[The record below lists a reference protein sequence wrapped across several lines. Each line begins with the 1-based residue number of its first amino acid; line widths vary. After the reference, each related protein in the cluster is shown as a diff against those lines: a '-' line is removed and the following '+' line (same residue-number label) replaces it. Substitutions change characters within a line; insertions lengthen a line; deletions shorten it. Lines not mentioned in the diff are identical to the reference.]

1 MQVVQQLEKQ
11 VKHYKYYQQ
20 YDKTHR
26 ARILDHAAIEPDR
39 LKSSSYCLWIRK
51 LSESLSES
59 FRSRARFDLMVPRAK
74 DKNLILLNRWF
85 ISACLALFM
94 SGLRNVANFG
104 I

>member
-1 MQVVQQLEKQ
+1 MNQDHALDDKSTAQCRVQMQVVQQLEKQ

-39 LKSSSYCLWIRK
+39 LKSSSHCLWIRK

-59 FRSRARFDLMVPRAK
+59 IRSRARFDIDGTARK
-74 DKNLILLNRWF
+74 R
-85 ISACLALFM
+85 
-94 SGLRNVANFG
+94 
-104 I
+104 